1 MATKKTSGKSKPNL
15 LDTDPPILV
24 GGGGSSFVWIRKDQ
38 VPKLVEPGSVPVRAP
53 RPLTPASYYVFEV
66 KDSHVKVVV
75 DDGTAPGPPK
85 NVNSRYHITSFE

>member
-1 MATKKTSGKSKPNL
+1 MAAKKTSRKRKPNL

-38 VPKLVEPGSVPVRAP
+38 IPKLVQPDDVPLRAP
-53 RPLTPASYYVFEV
+53 RPRTPGFYYIFEV
-66 KDSHVKVVV
+66 RDSHVRVVV

-85 NVNSRYHITSFE
+85 NVNGRYHLTTFE